1 MTILT
6 HLVQVYAKLNIN
18 LKETVNWETFKKHGH
33 ESDLECYIACLRNP
47 DNPCNCIPN
56 YPNKKLD
63 KHHEDKK
70 SLIYSKHEIEHIKDN
85 YKFHFDSIIYVY
97 LTEVSK
103 TMFDY
108 NLTGSIWGNPN
119 TYDGIF
125 SCDCKDDLCDED
137 NCYCSFKK
145 YTLLFPSILDL
156 FIVTYYYRYNSVCRW
171 NG

>member
-1 MTILT
+1 MCKFIADSDILSCLFDDSGRNFHYLEDINWMYIYLGPTIDNGGM
-6 HLVQVYAKLNIN
+6 KILN
-18 LKETVNWETFKKHGH
+18 
-33 ESDLECYIACLRNP
+33 
-47 DNPCNCIPN
+47 
-56 YPNKKLD
+56 
-63 KHHEDKK
+63 
-70 SLIYSKHEIEHIKDN
+70 
-85 YKFHFDSIIYVY
+85 
-97 LTEVSK
+97 
-103 TMFDY
+103 
-108 NLTGSIWGNPN
+108 GSIWGNPN